1 MTVETIDRELMDA
14 VLDGAADYID
24 KHLDGRVRALQ
35 ARLDALELRAAVPG
49 PRGEQGA
56 PGIDG
61 KDGAPGVDGR
71 DGAAGRDG
79 IDGKD
84 GAPGIDG
91 KDGVPG
97 QDGSQG
103 PAGRDG
109 IDGRDGKDGAPGEHG
124 IDGKDGADGL
134 PGEAGKDGKD
144 GAAGRDGLDGKD
156 GAPGR
161 DGIDGKDGAAGL
173 DGKDGAAGRDGRDI
187 EPEIANELTAA
198 LAAAKSAIEY
208 LTGEIEYLKA
218 LPTAPAQFMIAD
230 GVLKA
235 VSVTGEVSDLGRVR
249 GADGRNGATPV
260 EIDVDAEGCLVI
272 RLSDTRV
279 IKTANVRGPPGRDGT
294 SGANGKDG
302 RDALEIG
309 IRSGLDPE
317 RSYAEGT
324 IARCRGGLLRA
335 VRQTDPV
342 TNDDYEAAGW
352 FPIMEGIAELREVQH
367 DSGRTVERTF
377 VFTGGRKSVFV
388 HRTATP
394 ILRGVWRAGD
404 SYQRG
409 DMTIRDGSVW
419 HCEQDTSAQP
429 GASPDWRLAA
439 KRGADG
445 KAASR

>member
-35 ARLDALELRAAVPG
+35 ARLDALELRAAIPG

-71 DGAAGRDG
+71 DGAVGRDG

-91 KDGVPG
+91 KDGAPG

-103 PAGRDG
+103 IAGRDG

-134 PGEAGKDGKD
+134 PGEAGKDGSQ
-144 GAAGRDGLDGKD
+144 GVAGRDGLDGKD

-161 DGIDGKDGAAGL
+161 DG
-173 DGKDGAAGRDGRDI
+173 RDI
-187 EPEIANELTAA
+187 EPEIVNELTAA

-279 IKTANVRGPPGRDGT
+279 IKTSSVRGPPGRDGT

-302 RDALEIG
+302 RDGLEIG

-335 VRQTDPV
+335 VRQTEPV
-342 TNDDYEAAGW
+342 ANDDYESAGW

-377 VFTGGRKSVFV
+377 VFTGGRKSVFI

-445 KAASR
+445 KAAGR

>member
-161 DGIDGKDGAAGL
+161 DGIDGKDGSNGR
-173 DGKDGAAGRDGRDI
+173 DGKDGAALLD
-187 EPEIANELTAA
+187 
-198 LAAAKSAIEY
+198 
-208 LTGEIEYLKA
+208 LKMG
-218 LPTAPAQFMIAD
+218 F
-230 GVLKA
+230 
-235 VSVTGEVSDLGRVR
+235 DLETREFILSFV
-249 GADGRNGATPV
+249 GADGETHERRHFVPLPLHGGVLRSGMTAKHGMMYTWGGSTWQ
-260 EIDVDAEGCLVI
+260 AK
-272 RLSDTRV
+272 RDTT
-279 IKTANVRGPPGRDGT
+279 KPPPGDDWVCCVQR
-294 SGANGKDG
+294 GKDG
-302 RDALEIG
+302 KDAE
-309 IRSGLDPE
+309 
-317 RSYAEGT
+317 
-324 IARCRGGLLRA
+324 
-335 VRQTDPV
+335 
-342 TNDDYEAAGW
+342 
-352 FPIMEGIAELREVQH
+352 
-367 DSGRTVERTF
+367 
-377 VFTGGRKSVFV
+377 
-388 HRTATP
+388 
-394 ILRGVWRAGD
+394 
-404 SYQRG
+404 
-409 DMTIRDGSVW
+409 
-419 HCEQDTSAQP
+419 
-429 GASPDWRLAA
+429 
-439 KRGADG
+439 
-445 KAASR
+445 